1 MSERT
6 VLEQAHPDCREV
18 VRVAT
23 NNNFNCTEREFKQLD
38 EFVKKNPHRYFFINS
53 NIKTRSLLNINDHP
67 YDAVITVNPDIRV
80 VRSQVDRLYRV
91 DPAKIAFTRVKYIP
105 GPREILDLIDELHD
119 KDYTVVVTMQR
130 FNSIKSA
137 SKYVPDYRDHY
148 EFSHK
153 RFRLTPEAQG
163 KLEEYTDSKDKVYIC
178 DRAGKGC
185 LGCGLCSTLTAG
197 PRLPIKSLNLS
208 SSGICKFR
216 CPDCYARTMQNF
228 LRACEQP
235 PIRFDTIKANKK
247 QDGSL
252 KHIRDHS

>member
-1 MSERT
+1 MSQRT

-80 VRSQVDRLYRV
+80 VRSQVDRLYQV
-91 DPAKIAFTRVKYIP
+91 DPAKVAFTRVKYIP
-105 GPREILDLIDELHD
+105 GPREILELIDELHD
-119 KDYTVVVTMQR
+119 RDYTVVVTIQR
-130 FNSIKSA
+130 FRNKESA
-137 SKYVPDYRDHY
+137 AKYVPDFKDHY
-148 EFSHK
+148 KFGYNNH
-153 RFRLTPEAQG
+153 RLTPEAQG
-163 KLEEYTDSKDKVYIC
+163 KLEKYTDSKDRVYIC
-178 DRAGKGC
+178 DRTGKGC

-197 PRLPIKSLNLS
+197 PRLPLKSLNLS

-216 CPDCYARTMQNF
+216 CPDCYAHTSQARNISWHNN
-228 LRACEQP
+228 
-235 PIRFDTIKANKK
+235 PIEFNKIKANKK
-247 QDGSL
+247 QNGSL